1 MKYYFDS
8 CILLNLFKKEGDA
21 TKGKPYWEIA
31 KEFIDKAKL
40 SDSTELFCSS
50 CVLREVELK
59 LNNKQTF
66 MENMDFLEKETEM
79 AFIEANES
87 DFTFARKLESELLY
101 ELSFYDCIHIA
112 ICKRLNLILV
122 TRDKDLISFARRY
135 IFAAKPEDLLA

>member
-8 CILLNLFKKEGDA
+8 CVLLNLFKKEGDA

-40 SDSTELFCSS
+40 SDSTEFFCSS
-50 CVLREVELK
+50 CVLREVESK
-59 LNNKQTF
+59 LNNKQAF
-66 MENMDFLEKETEM
+66 MENRDFLEKEAEM
-79 AFIEANES
+79 VFIEANES
-87 DFTFARKLESELLY
+87 DFAFARKLESAFLY
-101 ELSFYDCIHIA
+101 ELSFYDCMHIA